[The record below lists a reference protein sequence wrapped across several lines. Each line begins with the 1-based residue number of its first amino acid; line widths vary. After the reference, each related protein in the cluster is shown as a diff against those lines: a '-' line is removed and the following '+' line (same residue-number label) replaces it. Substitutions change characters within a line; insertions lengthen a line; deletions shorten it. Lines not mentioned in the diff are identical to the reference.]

1 MSHLIC
7 CQPVDVYGLTAG
19 AARLGRRLL
28 PGAAG
33 EAGPI
38 PVDVRVRPC
47 EEALP
52 PVPRVAGPQ
61 APYGRL
67 PVGSILDCY
76 V

>member
-1 MSHLIC
+1 MSNLIC
-7 CQPVDVYGLTAG
+7 CQPVDVYGFTAG

-28 PGAAG
+28 PGAAE

-38 PVDVRVRPC
+38 PVDVHVRSYG
-47 EEALP
+47 ESLP
-52 PVPRVAGPQ
+52 PAPRVVGPEAG
-61 APYGRL
+61 YGRL

>member
-1 MSHLIC
+1 M
-7 CQPVDVYGLTAG
+7 
-19 AARLGRRLL
+19 GRRLL
-28 PGAAG
+28 PGAAE

-38 PVDVRVRPC
+38 PVDVRVRPY

-52 PVPRVAGPQ
+52 PAPRVAGSE
-61 APYGRL
+61 AGYGRL